1 MLAAVFEAEGR
12 LSLEERPLPSRVQPG
27 DVLIAVEA
35 CGICGTDLQILAT
48 PPGHPATPGTIL
60 GHEFVGRVVE
70 AGPSAGIE
78 PGERVVIDADPKCGV
93 CTPCRTG
100 RPASCLNVVA
110 LGIFRD
116 GALASHVVAPAGSA
130 YRIADAVP
138 PAVASLVEPLAC
150 VVNGTRRAA
159 ARAGE
164 SVLIFGGGAIGCL
177 FLAVFRATGCSPIV
191 LVEPV
196 AARAQV
202 AREMGADAVLTP
214 DELPAALGGWF
225 RGGADIVVDAVGSQL
240 AQAIDA
246 AAMGGRIVLFGMNS
260 NARQPIHQVDITSK
274 SLAVLGSYISNFTF
288 PEAVRL
294 VESRRLAVDPMISA
308 VVPLADGHE
317 AFELL
322 RSGQATKVVITP

>member
-1 MLAAVFEAEGR
+1 MLAAVFAGEGR
-12 LSLEERPLPSRVQPG
+12 LGMEERPIPALARPD

-60 GHEFVGRVVE
+60 GHEFVGRVVG
-70 AGPSAGIE
+70 AGPAAGVSV
-78 PGERVVIDADPKCGV
+78 GDRVVIDADPKCGV

-116 GALASHVVAPAGSA
+116 GALASHVLAPAGAA
-130 YRIADAVP
+130 YPIAEAVP
-138 PAVASLVEPLAC
+138 AAIAALVEPLAC

-177 FLAVFRATGCSPIV
+177 FLAVFRATGCSPVIV
-191 LVEPV
+191 VEPV
-196 AARAQV
+196 PARAQV
-202 AREMGADAVLTP
+202 AREMGADAVVAP
-214 DELPAALGGWF
+214 DGLAWALAEWLP
-225 RGGADIVVDAVGSQL
+225 GGADIVVDAVGDQL
-240 AQAIDA
+240 ASAIDA
-246 AAMGGRIVLFGMNS
+246 AAMGGRIILFGMNS
-260 NARQPIHQVDITSK
+260 NARPAIHQLDITSR
-274 SLAVLGSYISNFTF
+274 SLAILGSYISNFTF
-288 PEAVRL
+288 PEAIRL
-294 VESRRLAVDPMISA
+294 LESGRLAVDPMISA